1 MLQHNFSL
9 QLFMPRNK
17 SFLACCTSTGSDN
30 NFMQLKELEN
40 DHNSSVL
47 LKTSPNLE
55 LLANQFN
62 NDTPENNNGPEKIS
76 SSHCYDID

>member
-1 MLQHNFSL
+1 
-9 QLFMPRNK
+9 MPSNK
-17 SFLACCTSTGSDN
+17 SFLACCTSDN

-47 LKTSPNLE
+47 LKPSPNLE
-55 LLANQFN
+55 LLVNQFN
-62 NDTPENNNGPEKIS
+62 NATPENNNGPDKIS